1 MPPTEY
7 REAANRG
14 QPLSPIFFAAA
25 WELCRRGILRPGIH
39 AVDGQANLDSQAGS
53 GYSLTPLGRQ
63 WLEEIDDL
71 QFIPTEPGAVSE
83 ILARFLPR
91 FGVGFHQRAQEAS
104 KCYFATAYL
113 GCCAMCGAAAESILL
128 AAAIAKTA
136 DEAAILKTYKS
147 ASGRKRVED
156 GLIGQAA
163 RANRTSRKSP
173 GRSVPLVHRP
183 PQLLARRDIS
193 RNGDGGLR
201 DRGFRRTR
209 SVVTFLPFRR

>member
-1 MPPTEY
+1 M
-7 REAANRG
+7 
-14 QPLSPIFFAAA
+14 
-25 WELCRRGILRPGIH
+25 
-39 AVDGQANLDSQAGS
+39 
-53 GYSLTPLGRQ
+53 
-63 WLEEIDDL
+63 EEIDDL

-163 RANRTSRKSP
+163 NPLSGRFRSFTDLLNYWRDETSHGTVTVVSEIEAFDAL
-173 GRSVPLVHRP
+173 GR
-183 PQLLARRDIS
+183 LLRFCHFVDEHWDDLT
-193 RNGDGGLR
+193 N
-201 DRGFRRTR
+201 
-209 SVVTFLPFRR
+209 